1 MLPGFARLTVDP
13 SDDLLQYVP
22 AIRIAFPVIR
32 ITYKNQRVS
41 LKVRQND
48 VSNNQFLHGSQRTI
62 GFSVTDNAI
71 NSIVRKNRAVV
82 DAPTTESV
90 LPSIVLGFPFQ
101 RKAISW
107 AYMVMATV
115 AHDSAATR
123 SSPAAAKTPTKG
135 FIFLWHDCLR
145 EMR

>member
-1 MLPGFARLTVDP
+1 MK
-13 SDDLLQYVP
+13 
-22 AIRIAFPVIR
+22 IR
-32 ITYKNQRVS
+32 K
-41 LKVRQND
+41 ND
-48 VSNNQFLHGSQRTI
+48 VSNNQFLHGSQRRI
-62 GFSVTDNAI
+62 GLSVTDNAI

-90 LPSIVLGFPFQ
+90 LLSIVRSFPFQ
-101 RKAISW
+101 RKTISW

-123 SSPAAAKTPTKG
+123 SSPAAARTPTKV